1 MVARD
6 AMSNTDFRIRRATPS
21 DADAIA
27 RTHLDS
33 IETIGPQFY
42 PAEIVS
48 EWSSGLTPDRY
59 REAMECGE
67 VFFIAVDEQG
77 TILGFSTH
85 RVDGHQHGTAVYVR
99 GSTVRRGVGSAL
111 YRLAEAD
118 AVSAGARSIV
128 IDASLAAVEFYKA
141 HGFEET
147 GRGDHRLRSGCL
159 MPCVF
164 MRKALHRAAT
174 FR

>member
-1 MVARD
+1 MPNA
-6 AMSNTDFRIRRATPS
+6 DFRIRHATHA

-42 PAEIVS
+42 PAEIVR
-48 EWSSGLTPDRY
+48 EWSSGLTPDMY
-59 REAMECGE
+59 RRAMGYGE
-67 VFFIAVDEQG
+67 VFFIALDQHDTV
-77 TILGFSTH
+77 LGFATH
-85 RVDGHQHGTAVYVR
+85 RVDGSQHGTAVYVR
-99 GSTVRRGVGSAL
+99 GSAARRGVGSAL

-118 AVSAGARSIV
+118 AVRAGAESIV

-141 HGFEET
+141 QGFEET
-147 GRGDHRLRSGCL
+147 GRGDHRLRSGRL

-164 MRKALHRAAT
+164 MRKALRHAAT
-174 FR
+174 SR

>member
-6 AMSNTDFRIRRATPS
+6 AMPNTDFRIRRATPS

-59 REAMECGE
+59 RGAMDRGE
-67 VFFIAVDEQG
+67 VFFIALDEQG
-77 TILGFSTH
+77 TMLGFSTH
-85 RVDGHQHGTAVYVR
+85 RVDGNRHGTAVYVR

-111 YRLAEAD
+111 YRLAE
-118 AVSAGARSIV
+118 
-128 IDASLAAVEFYKA
+128 EFYRA

-164 MRKALHRAAT
+164 MRKALPHAAT

>member
-1 MVARD
+1 MPNR
-6 AMSNTDFRIRRATPS
+6 DFRIRRATPS

-59 REAMECGE
+59 RGAMERGE
-67 VFFIAVDEQG
+67 VFFIAVDDQG
-77 TILGFSTH
+77 TMLGFSTH
-85 RVDGHQHGTAVYVR
+85 RVDGNQHGTAVYVR
-99 GSTVRRGVGSAL
+99 GSAARRGVGSAL

-118 AVSAGARSIV
+118 AVSAGAESIA
-128 IDASLAAVEFYKA
+128 IDASLAAVEFYRA

-147 GRGDHRLRSGCL
+147 GRGDHRLRSGRL

-164 MRKALHRAAT
+164 MRKALHDAAT
-174 FR
+174 SR

>member
-6 AMSNTDFRIRRATPS
+6 ALPDTDFRIRQATAS

-27 RTHLDS
+27 RTHRDS
-33 IETIGPQFY
+33 IETIGPHFY
-42 PAEIVS
+42 PVEIVRQ
-48 EWSSGLTPDRY
+48 WSSGLTPDRY
-59 REAMECGE
+59 RRAMEHGE
-67 VFFIAVDEQG
+67 VFFIAVDDHD
-77 TILGFSTH
+77 TVLGFSTH
-85 RVDGHQHGTAVYVR
+85 RVDGSQHGTAVYVR
-99 GSTVRRGVGSAL
+99 GSAARRRVGSAL

-118 AVSAGARSIV
+118 AVSAGAESIV

-147 GRGDHRLRSGCL
+147 GRGNHRLRSGCL

-164 MRKALHRAAT
+164 MRKTLAVRSGQ
-174 FR
+174 

>member
-1 MVARD
+1 MP
-6 AMSNTDFRIRRATPS
+6 NTDFRVRRATPS
-21 DADAIA
+21 DAEAIA

-33 IETIGPQFY
+33 ILTVGPHFY

-59 REAMECGE
+59 RGAMERGE
-67 VFFIAVDEQG
+67 VFFIAFDEQG
-77 TILGFSTH
+77 TMLGFSTH
-85 RVDGHQHGTAVYVR
+85 GVDGNEHGTAVYVR

-118 AVSAGARSIV
+118 AVSAGAESIV

-147 GRGDHRLRSGCL
+147 GRGNHRLRSGRL

-164 MRKALHRAAT
+164 MHKALHHAAT

>member
-1 MVARD
+1 MPNA
-6 AMSNTDFRIRRATPS
+6 DFRIRRAAAS

-33 IETIGPQFY
+33 IETIGPHFY
-42 PAEIVS
+42 PAEIVR
-48 EWSSGLTPDRY
+48 EWSSGLTPDMY
-59 REAMECGE
+59 RRAMEQGE
-67 VFFIAVDEQG
+67 IFFIALDQHDTV
-77 TILGFSTH
+77 LGFATH
-85 RVDGHQHGTAVYVR
+85 RVDDRQHGTAVYVR
-99 GSTVRRGVGSAL
+99 GSAARRGIGSAL

-118 AVSAGARSIV
+118 AVRAGAGSIV

-147 GRGDHRLRSGCL
+147 GRGDHRLRSGRP

-164 MRKALHRAAT
+164 MRKALRHAAT
-174 FR
+174 SR

>member
-6 AMSNTDFRIRRATPS
+6 AMPNTDFRIRRATPS

-59 REAMECGE
+59 RGAMDRGE
-67 VFFIAVDEQG
+67 VFFIALDEQG
-77 TILGFSTH
+77 TMLGFSTH
-85 RVDGHQHGTAVYVR
+85 RVDGNRFAGES
-99 GSTVRRGVGSAL
+99 GRRYTGWRKLTRSAQ
-111 YRLAEAD
+111 AQ
-118 AVSAGARSIV
+118 GAS
-128 IDASLAAVEFYKA
+128 
-141 HGFEET
+141 
-147 GRGDHRLRSGCL
+147 
-159 MPCVF
+159 
-164 MRKALHRAAT
+164 
-174 FR
+174 